1 MENKE
6 LSGKMICL
14 VLLFG
19 IMVIGCDNG
28 LRAAFQNDD
37 SAYNNKYEQFLKEN
51 NILINYS
58 NERFYVSKDVNENDL
73 ISFLELLK
81 LDMDITANNIANA
94 RATKTYEGGPFIRDS
109 LTINNGNIEII
120 KDSSP
125 TRYVY
130 DPAHPDSIVI
140 GKWKGYV
147 EYPNVDIV
155 IELGNLITVSRIYE
169 NIIEEC
175 DIKNI
180 HKQILTDYD

>member
-1 MENKE
+1 MANKK
-6 LSGKMICL
+6 LSEKMIYL
-14 VLLFG
+14 VLLFS

-28 LRAAFQNDD
+28 LRAAFQNND
-37 SAYNNKYEQFLKEN
+37 SAYNNKYEQFLREN
-51 NILINYS
+51 SISINYS
-58 NERFYVSKDVNENDL
+58 NEKFYVSKDVNENGL

-81 LDMDITANNIANA
+81 LDVDIAANNIANA
-94 RATKTYEGGPFIRDS
+94 SATKTYEGGPFIRDL

-130 DPAHPDSIVI
+130 DPTHPDSIVT

-147 EYPNVDIV
+147 EYSNVDIV
-155 IELGNLITVSRIYE
+155 TEMTNVIAIARIYE
-169 NIIEEC
+169 NIMEEC
-175 DIKNI
+175 DIRNI